1 MGKIAV
7 LLADDHPVVR
17 EGLRA
22 LLAVE
27 QDMEI
32 VGEAQDGRQA
42 VELARK
48 TSPDVV
54 VMDLAMP
61 VLNGLE
67 ATRQLLKRSPGTRV
81 LVLSS
86 YADDE
91 CLTQLTQAG
100 ATGYLTKQAA
110 GNDLAQ
116 AIRAVR
122 RGKAFYSPD
131 IAKRL
136 QDRDSASPTAGQ
148 LPKKKRVL
156 TDREREVLQLI
167 AEGFSNKEIASE
179 LGISIKTEEKHR
191 QAAMNKLDIHE
202 TAGLTRYAI
211 SRGIVA
217 ANSAAHLTH

>member
-7 LLADDHPVVR
+7 LLADDHAVIR

-27 QDMEI
+27 EDMEI

-67 ATRQLLKRSPGTRV
+67 ATRQLLNRSPATKV
-81 LVLSS
+81 LVPSS

-91 CLTQLTQAG
+91 CLTQLTQA
-100 ATGYLTKQAA
+100 
-110 GNDLAQ
+110 
-116 AIRAVR
+116 
-122 RGKAFYSPD
+122 
-131 IAKRL
+131 
-136 QDRDSASPTAGQ
+136 
-148 LPKKKRVL
+148 
-156 TDREREVLQLI
+156 
-167 AEGFSNKEIASE
+167 
-179 LGISIKTEEKHR
+179 
-191 QAAMNKLDIHE
+191 
-202 TAGLTRYAI
+202 
-211 SRGIVA
+211 
-217 ANSAAHLTH
+217 

>member
-7 LLADDHPVVR
+7 LLADDHAVVR

-27 QDMEI
+27 EDIEI
-32 VGEAQDGRQA
+32 VGEAQDGREA
-42 VELARK
+42 VELTQK

-67 ATRQLLKRSPGTRV
+67 ATRQILKRVPTTRV
-81 LVLSS
+81 LVLTS

-91 CLTQLTQAG
+91 CVSQLTQAG

-110 GNDLAQ
+110 ANDLVQ

-131 IAKRL
+131 IAERL
-136 QDRDSASPTAGQ
+136 RDRHSASLKGGE
-148 LPKKKRVL
+148 LPKKRREL
-156 TDREREVLQLI
+156 TEREAEVLQLV
-167 AEGFSNKEIASE
+167 AEGFSNKEIASD
-179 LGISIKTEEKHR
+179 LGISIKTVDKHR
-191 QAAMNKLDIHE
+191 QTVMNKLDIHE

-211 SRGIVA
+211 SRGMVQRVTEA
-217 ANSAAHLTH
+217 

>member
-1 MGKIAV
+1 
-7 LLADDHPVVR
+7 
-17 EGLRA
+17 
-22 LLAVE
+22 
-27 QDMEI
+27 
-32 VGEAQDGRQA
+32 
-42 VELARK
+42 
-48 TSPDVV
+48 
-54 VMDLAMP
+54 
-61 VLNGLE
+61 
-67 ATRQLLKRSPGTRV
+67 

-136 QDRDSASPTAGQ
+136 RDRHSASLKGGE
-148 LPKKKRVL
+148 LPKKGREL
-156 TDREREVLQLI
+156 TERETEVLQLI
-167 AEGFSNKEIASE
+167 AEGLSNKEIASE
-179 LGISIKTEEKHR
+179 LGISIKTAEKHR

-211 SRGIVA
+211 SRGMV
-217 ANSAAHLTH
+217 H

>member
-67 ATRQLLKRSPGTRV
+67 ATRKLLERSPGTRV

-122 RGKAFYSPD
+122 RGKAFYSTD

-202 TAGLTRYAI
+202 TAGLTR
-211 SRGIVA
+211 
-217 ANSAAHLTH
+217 

>member
-67 ATRQLLKRSPGTRV
+67 ATRKLLERAPTTRV

-91 CLTQLTQAG
+91 CVTQLTQAG

-211 SRGIVA
+211 SRGMV
-217 ANSAAHLTH
+217 H

>member
-1 MGKIAV
+1 MEKITV
-7 LLADDHPVVR
+7 LLADDHAVVR

-22 LLAVE
+22 LLALE
-27 QDMEI
+27 EDIEI
-32 VGEAQDGRQA
+32 VGEAQDGREA

-67 ATRQLLKRSPGTRV
+67 ATRQLLKRASTTRV
-81 LVLSS
+81 LVLIS

-91 CLTQLTQAG
+91 CVTHLTQAG

-110 GNDLAQ
+110 ANDLAQ

-122 RGKAFYSPD
+122 RGKTFYSPE

-136 QDRDSASPTAGQ
+136 RERESASPAGGQ
-148 LPKKKRVL
+148 LSKRGRAL
-156 TDREREVLQLI
+156 TERESEVLQLI

-179 LGISIKTEEKHR
+179 LGISIKTVEKHR
-191 QAAMNKLDIHE
+191 QAAMHKLDIHE

-211 SRGIVA
+211 SRGTVPRKVPIGA
-217 ANSAAHLTH
+217 

>member
-1 MGKIAV
+1 MGKITV
-7 LLADDHPVVR
+7 LLADDHAVVR

-22 LLAVE
+22 LLALE
-27 QDMEI
+27 EDIEI
-32 VGEAQDGRQA
+32 VGEAQDGREA

-67 ATRQLLKRSPGTRV
+67 ATRQLLKRASTTRV
-81 LVLSS
+81 LVLTS

-91 CLTQLTQAG
+91 CVTHLTQAG

-110 GNDLAQ
+110 ANDLAQ

-122 RGKAFYSPD
+122 RGKTFYSPD

-136 QDRDSASPTAGQ
+136 RERESASPEGGQ
-148 LPKKKRVL
+148 LSKRGRAR
-156 TDREREVLQLI
+156 TERESEVLQLI
-167 AEGFSNKEIASE
+167 AEGLSNKEIASE
-179 LGISIKTEEKHR
+179 LGISIKTVEKHR
-191 QAAMNKLDIHE
+191 QAAMHKLDIHE
-202 TAGLTRYAI
+202 NRRAHQLCHLARYGGW
-211 SRGIVA
+211 SS
-217 ANSAAHLTH
+217 AN

>member
-7 LLADDHPVVR
+7 LLADDHAVVR

-27 QDMEI
+27 EDIEV
-32 VGEAQDGRQA
+32 VGEAQDGREA

-67 ATRQLLKRSPGTRV
+67 ATRQILKKVPTARV
-81 LVLSS
+81 LVLTS
-86 YADDE
+86 YGDDE
-91 CLTQLTQAG
+91 SVAQMTQAG

-110 GNDLAQ
+110 ANDLSQ
-116 AIRAVR
+116 AIRSVR
-122 RGKAFYSPD
+122 RGKPFYSPD
-131 IAKRL
+131 IANRL
-136 QDRDSASPTAGQ
+136 RDRDNASLTAGQ
-148 LPKKKRVL
+148 FAKNNRAL
-156 TDREREVLQLI
+156 TPRETGILQLI
-167 AEGFSNKEIASE
+167 AEGFSNREIASE
-179 LGISIKTEEKHR
+179 LGISIKTVEKHR
-191 QAAMNKLDIHE
+191 QAAMNKLDIHQ

-211 SRGIVA
+211 SRGMVQRA
-217 ANSAAHLTH
+217 TEAGG

>member
-7 LLADDHPVVR
+7 LLADDHAVIR

-211 SRGIVA
+211 SRGMV
-217 ANSAAHLTH
+217 H

>member
-7 LLADDHPVVR
+7 LLADDHAVVR

-27 QDMEI
+27 EDIEI
-32 VGEAQDGRQA
+32 VGEAQDGREA
-42 VELARK
+42 VELTRK

-67 ATRQLLKRSPGTRV
+67 ATRQILKRVPTTRV
-81 LVLSS
+81 LVLTS

-91 CLTQLTQAG
+91 CVSQLTQAG

-110 GNDLAQ
+110 ANDLVQ

-131 IAKRL
+131 IAEHLR
-136 QDRDSASPTAGQ
+136 DRHSASLKGGE
-148 LPKKKRVL
+148 LPKKRREL
-156 TDREREVLQLI
+156 TEREAEVLQLV
-167 AEGFSNKEIASE
+167 AEGFSNKEIASD
-179 LGISIKTEEKHR
+179 LGISIKTVDKHR
-191 QAAMNKLDIHE
+191 QTVMNKLDIHE

-211 SRGIVA
+211 SRGMVQRVTEA
-217 ANSAAHLTH
+217 